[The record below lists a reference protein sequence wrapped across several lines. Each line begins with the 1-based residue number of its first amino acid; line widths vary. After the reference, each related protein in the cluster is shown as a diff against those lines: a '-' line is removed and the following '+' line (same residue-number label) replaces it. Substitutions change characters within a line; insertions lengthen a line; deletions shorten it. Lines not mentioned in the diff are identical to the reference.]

1 MVAVTSNHMVSQ
13 RSGSTVSNF
22 GVRPILGL
30 CAAEI
35 SDFDQ
40 STSLSN
46 GQYAAVYW
54 ALIERQVIFLR
65 DQNWALEEWFRFGC
79 FCALRI
85 SEQYESLEGPPEI
98 KKLLRSRTAPKFFGN
113 LWNSGERF
121 LAAPGSRMLALHFG
135 GP

>member
-54 ALIERQVIFLR
+54 ALIEQQVIFLR
-65 DQNWALEEWFRFGC
+65 DQNWALEEWFGFGC
-79 FCALRI
+79 LCALRI
-85 SEQYESLEGPPEI
+85 SKQYESLEGPPEI
-98 KKLLRSRTAPKFFGN
+98 IKIMKESGGTGIFGN
-113 LWNSGERF
+113 L
-121 LAAPGSRMLALHFG
+121 
-135 GP
+135 